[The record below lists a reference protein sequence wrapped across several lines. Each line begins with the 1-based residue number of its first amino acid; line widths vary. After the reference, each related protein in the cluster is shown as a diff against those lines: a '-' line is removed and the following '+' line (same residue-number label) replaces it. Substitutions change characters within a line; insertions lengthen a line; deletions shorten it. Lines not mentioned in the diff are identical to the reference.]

1 MLFAGVENK
10 MLLTCKNADNT
21 IRWKEGE
28 RLDHLFE
35 QRCDYFTSKGDE
47 GHLAV
52 VMESGAFPFRDLDN
66 RANQAAR
73 YLIEQGL
80 GAGDRIGLLFDK
92 SIETYV
98 ALLAVLKINAAYVPL
113 DAGFPEE
120 RLAFIVKDAD
130 VKTIISLSEFASKV
144 EGLAVSK
151 LFLDTARREIDRY
164 ATARLGER
172 EKATAA
178 DQLCYVIYTSG
189 TTGNPKGVVIEHPSI
204 CNFVKVAGEVY
215 GYREDD
221 RVYQGMTIAFDF
233 SVEELW
239 VPLIAGATLVP
250 GKPGMSLVG
259 NDLADY
265 LEERHVTALCCV
277 PTLLATIDRD
287 LPNLR
292 FLLVSGEACPQNLV
306 ARWHRPGRR
315 MLNAYGPTEATVTAT
330 LTELDPH
337 KPVTIGGPLPT
348 YSIVVIDENK
358 DEAVERGALG
368 EIGIAG
374 IGLARGYLNRPDL
387 TERKFIPDFLAIPNN
402 VSQRIYRTGDLGRIN
417 DQDEIEFHGR
427 IDTQVKIRG
436 YRIELSEIEAV
447 LLELPQI
454 GQAVVHTYESE
465 PGAVELVAYYT
476 LKQGASELPPTEISE
491 ALRKRL
497 PGYMVPA
504 YLEQLPIIPMTPS
517 NKADRKNLPPPKGAR
532 FTGGRH
538 EFVAPRTETEKV
550 LCGTLA
556 EILKVERVSV
566 RDHFFNDLGA
576 HSLLMA
582 RFCSGARKRLEQAT
596 VSMRD
601 VYLNP
606 TIEGL
611 ARHLGSIQEESAVHP
626 QSKPLRIPSALEYY
640 GCGVLQLLFYA
651 LSGFLSVGLLVAAF
665 QWTFAPGHSAIEVYW
680 RIVGCSVASFLV
692 FSAIPIA
699 LKWALIGRWKEEVIP
714 LWSLRYFRFWV
725 VKTLVQSAPAAALKG
740 TPLYNVYL
748 RLLGASIGRNTVIQS
763 QAVPVCTDLFAVGD
777 HTILRK
783 DSLLLGYKAQANWL
797 YIGPITIGNDAVV
810 GEASVLDIDTAIG
823 DGGQLGH
830 ASSLQSGQRVPDG
843 KRYHGSPGQ
852 ETDTDYRFVEGRSC
866 TRLRGALYTAFTF
879 SLAFLVATPA
889 AILLGYQGVGWLLEY
904 AGQDPLGP
912 EAPPYALLIV
922 AGKMVLVSLLLV
934 VGFTLG
940 SLLVVLLVP
949 RILRCFIE
957 KNKTYVLY
965 GFHYYVWKTISA
977 ISNSQFHNLLFG
989 DSSFI
994 VYYLQWIGYRLNRI
1008 VQTGSN
1014 FGVSHKHDS
1023 PFLCDIGSGTMVAD
1037 GLVMINAATSNSSF
1051 QLREVRIGDDNYLGN
1066 SIVFPFNAR
1075 TGANC
1080 LLATKVMVPIDGP
1093 VRENVGLL
1101 GSPCFE
1107 IPRIAERDQRFQV
1120 KGEQERR
1127 VLLRKKNR
1135 KNLVTIVLW
1144 LLSGWFYIACVLLG
1158 FCIGFLPYV
1167 PYEIAAVFAESVFF
1181 SGFTILYLAFLERA
1195 SLGFGSLRSSVAS
1208 MYDDYF
1214 LFHERHW
1221 RFCSYLLPMLFKGTP
1236 FKNVISRLLGV
1247 KLGRMVY
1254 DDGCWFADKTLITV
1268 GDYANLNSSTGLQ
1281 GHSLEEGVFK
1291 SDYIVVGNGCSLA
1304 PEAFVHYG
1312 VRIGDNVVI
1321 DPDSFVMKGESAD
1334 ANTVWRGNP
1343 AKVVAMKRCQDP
1355 FPLDRPAVAQ

>member
-1 MLFAGVENK
+1 
-10 MLLTCKNADNT
+10 MLLSCKNVDNT

-35 QRCDYFTSKGDE
+35 QRCDYFAAKGDE

-52 VMESGAFPFRDLDN
+52 VTESGAFTFRDLDN

-73 YLIEQGL
+73 YLLEQGI

-92 SIETYV
+92 SLETYV

-113 DAGFPEE
+113 DGGWPEE
-120 RLAFIVKDAD
+120 RLAFIVEDAD
-130 VKTIISLSEFASKV
+130 LKAIVSLSEFRSKL
-144 EGLAVSK
+144 EGLAVSR
-151 LFLDTARREIDRY
+151 LFLDAAWPEIERRS
-164 ATARLGER
+164 TARLGEGER
-172 EKATAA
+172 AA
-178 DQLCYVIYTSG
+178 PVDQLCYVIYTSG
-189 TTGNPKGVVIEHPSI
+189 TTGNPKGVVIDHPSI

-215 GYREDD
+215 GYRQDD

-239 VPLIAGATLVP
+239 VPLLAGATLVP
-250 GKPGMSLVG
+250 GKPGISLVG

-265 LEERHVTALCCV
+265 LEDRQVTALCCV

-287 LPNLR
+287 LPRLR
-292 FLLVSGEACPQNLV
+292 FLLVSGEACPQSLV
-306 ARWHRPGRR
+306 ARWHRPGRT

-348 YSIVVIDENK
+348 YSIVILDENK
-358 DEAVERGALG
+358 DEAVERGGLG
-368 EIGIAG
+368 EVGIAG
-374 IGLARGYLNRPDL
+374 VGLARGYLNRADL
-387 TERKFIPDFLAIPNN
+387 TGRKFIPDFLAIPNN
-402 VSQRIYRTGDLGRIN
+402 PSRRIYRTGDLGRIN
-417 DQDEIEFHGR
+417 EQDEIEFHGR

-447 LLELPQI
+447 LLQLPQI

-465 PGAVELVAYYT
+465 PGAVELVAYYA
-476 LKQGASELPPTEISE
+476 LKQGASELPPAEISE
-491 ALRKRL
+491 TLRKHL

-504 YLEQLPIIPMTPS
+504 YLEQLPIIPMTAS

-532 FTGGRH
+532 FTAGRN
-538 EFVAPRTETEKV
+538 EFVAPRTEVEEA
-550 LCGTLA
+550 LA
-556 EILKVERVSV
+556 ETLGKVMKVERVSV
-566 RDHFFNDLGA
+566 RDHFFHDLGA

-582 RFCSGARKRLEQAT
+582 RFCSEIRQRLNLPA
-596 VSMRD
+596 VSIRD
-601 VYLNP
+601 VYLHP
-606 TIEGL
+606 TIESL
-611 ARHLGSIQEESAVHP
+611 ARHLGSSQEESAVRP
-626 QSKPLRIPSALEYY
+626 ERKPLRIPSALEYY
-640 GCGVLQLLFYA
+640 GCGALQLLSYA
-651 LSGFLSVGLLVAAF
+651 VYAFLLVGLLVAAF
-665 QWTFAPGHSAIEVYW
+665 NWTFAPGHSALEVYS
-680 RIVGCSVASFLV
+680 RIVACSAAAFLV

-699 LKWALIGRWKEEVIP
+699 IKWALIGRWKEEVIP
-714 LWSLRYFRFWV
+714 IWGLRYYRFWV
-725 VKTLVQSAPAAALKG
+725 VKNLVQSAPAAVLKG
-740 TPLYNVYL
+740 TPLYNVFL
-748 RLLGASIGRNTVIQS
+748 RLLGARIGRNTVIQS
-763 QAVPVCTDLFAVGD
+763 RTVPVCTDLFTVGD
-777 HTILRK
+777 NTILRK

-797 YIGPITIGNDAVV
+797 YTGPITIGNDAVV

-843 KRYHGSPGQ
+843 KRYHGSPAQ
-852 ETDTDYRFVEGRSC
+852 ETQADYRFADGRTC
-866 TRLRGALYTAFTF
+866 TRLRGALYSAFQL

-889 AILLGYQGVGWLLEY
+889 AVLLVYQGGAWLLGY
-904 AGQDPLGP
+904 AGADPLGP
-912 EAPPYALLIV
+912 EAPPHALPLLAGKVALL
-922 AGKMVLVSLLLV
+922 SLLLV

-940 SLLVVLLVP
+940 GLLVVLVVP
-949 RILRCFIE
+949 RALRCLIE
-957 KNKTYVLY
+957 KNKTYALY
-965 GFHYYVWKTISA
+965 GFHYYVWKAISA
-977 ISNSQFHNLLFG
+977 VSNSTFYNLLFG

-994 VYYLQWIGYRLNRI
+994 VYYLRWIGYRLNRV

-1023 PFLCDIGSGTMVAD
+1023 PFLCDVGSGTMVAD
-1037 GLVMINAATSNSSF
+1037 GLVMINALTSSSSF
-1051 QLREVRIGDDNYLGN
+1051 QLREARIGDNNYLGN
-1066 SIVFPFNAR
+1066 SIVFPPNAR

-1080 LLATKVMVPIDGP
+1080 LLGTKVMVPIDGP

-1107 IPRIAERDQRFQV
+1107 IPRVVERDRRFEV
-1120 KGEQERR
+1120 KGEKERR
-1127 VLLRKKNR
+1127 ALLRKKDR
-1135 KNLVTIVLW
+1135 KNLVTMALW
-1144 LLSGWFYIACVLLG
+1144 LLSGWFYVACVSLG
-1158 FCIGFLPYV
+1158 LCIVSLHYPTQGVASLFAGFV
-1167 PYEIAAVFAESVFF
+1167 AI

-1195 SLGFGSLRSSVAS
+1195 TLGLGSLRASVVS

-1221 RFCSYLLPMLFKGTP
+1221 KFCSYLLPMLFKGTP

-1247 KLGRMVY
+1247 KLGRMVF

-1268 GDYANLNSSTGLQ
+1268 GDYANLNDSTGLQ

-1334 ANTVWRGNP
+1334 ANTTWRGNP
-1343 AKVVAMKRCQDP
+1343 AK
-1355 FPLDRPAVAQ
+1355 PL